1 MGGKMDTDWYVTM
14 VRDATTIATF
24 FFDLTG
30 GKWSLAQFCEAL
42 EDLLD
47 ASNISGVTTIIQK
60 LYEATDQEFTWAN
73 QINTAKGALF
83 VDALV
88 DALSADMDIISSN

>member
-30 GKWSLAQFCEAL
+30 GKWSLALFCEAL
-42 EDLLD
+42 EELLY
-47 ASNISGVTTIIQK
+47 ASNISGVTTMIQK
-60 LYEATDQEFTWAN
+60 LYEATNHEFTWAN

-88 DALSADMDIISSN
+88 GALSADMDIISSN